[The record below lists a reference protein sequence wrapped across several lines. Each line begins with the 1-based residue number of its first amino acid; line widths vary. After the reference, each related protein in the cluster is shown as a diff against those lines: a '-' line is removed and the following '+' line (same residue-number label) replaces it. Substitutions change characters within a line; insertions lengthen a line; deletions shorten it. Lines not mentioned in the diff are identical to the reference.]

1 MVRSRD
7 ARSSSLAVES
17 TDAGALTRVRSE
29 PVPVRTLFSG
39 HATPVAVRRR
49 TARTRAGLTALALVA
64 LMLAAILTWSL
75 RTGALP
81 WAPALPSP
89 VMVTS
94 DPAGAPVAIDGVR
107 MGVTPVTATLAG
119 GSHTV
124 VVGADDRAQ
133 TQMIEV
139 RPGAETAVHFALAIV
154 PTAEPVPAM
163 SELVIATDPPGAE
176 VTVDGVARGVSPL
189 TLDELEPGL
198 HEVTV
203 TRDGTTVSRTVEAPA
218 GTPASVFIALSASGI
233 ASGWLTVSSPV
244 EADILDNGVLI
255 GRTSTPRL
263 LLPVGRHELDVVNEA
278 LAYRVRRTVVIAG
291 GRTATLALEPE
302 SGRLNV
308 NAEPWAEVWIDGAR
322 VGETPLANVTL
333 PIGFHEVVLRHPQYG
348 ERRQT
353 VAVGV
358 GTPARVGVDLR
369 P

>member
-1 MVRSRD
+1 M
-7 ARSSSLAVES
+7 AVES
-17 TDAGALTRVRSE
+17 TDAGTLARIRPE
-29 PVPVRTLFSG
+29 PVPVRSLLSG
-39 HATPVAVRRR
+39 HGPQAESRRR
-49 TARTRAGLTALALVA
+49 TARTRAGLTVVAVVVLA
-64 LMLAAILTWSL
+64 LAAILAWWL

-81 WAPALPSP
+81 WAPAQPSP

-94 DPAGAPVAIDGVR
+94 DPDGAPVAIDGVR
-107 MGVTPVTATLAG
+107 MGVTPVTASLAG
-119 GSHTV
+119 GPHTV

-133 TQMIEV
+133 TQLIDV
-139 RPGAETAVHFALAIV
+139 RPGAETAVHFALAVV
-154 PTAEPVPAM
+154 PAAEPVPALG
-163 SELVIATDPPGAE
+163 ELVIATDPPGAE
-176 VTVDGVARGVSPL
+176 VTVDGVARGTSPL
-189 TLDELEPGL
+189 TLGELEPGL

-291 GRTATLALEPE
+291 GRTATLGLDPAE
-302 SGRLNV
+302 GRLNV